1 MVWPASAL
9 AVAGDPLAP
18 QLPVTTRAAPA
29 ALTTRRYAKRAD
41 CSQGAPG
48 AGHARGEGRTRLYCG
63 SAMSTN
69 PASASHPCEFGI
81 CDGSGFVIDEP
92 AATARDCRCRS
103 LRIAATRARALE
115 ARIPKRYRAISF
127 EHSDVIDIERRCP
140 TQVREIRA
148 FVANI
153 SGNLDAGH
161 GLWLT
166 GSFGTGKT
174 ALAMIVSKAAI
185 DAGRTVAIY
194 SCPRLLSVIRESI
207 DPPSRGA
214 GGPSRGNGGGVLDF
228 LDRLAAADLLHI
240 DDLGA
245 EHRTD
250 WVLEQL
256 YTIINA
262 RYEDERS
269 TLVTSNL
276 GRDELAAQLGE
287 RIVSRLEGM
296 CEILPFFGG
305 DARRVAYEV
314 AGEGP
319 GSP

>member
-1 MVWPASAL
+1 MVASPSA
-9 AVAGDPLAP
+9 
-18 QLPVTTRAAPA
+18 TT
-29 ALTTRRYAKRAD
+29 
-41 CSQGAPG
+41 
-48 AGHARGEGRTRLYCG
+48 
-63 SAMSTN
+63 
-69 PASASHPCEFGI
+69 HPCDFGL
-81 CDGSGFVIDEP
+81 CDGSGFLVDEP
-92 AATARDCRCRS
+92 TNTARDCRCRP
-103 LRIAATRARALE
+103 LRIAAAQARSLE
-115 ARIPKRYRAISF
+115 GRIPKRYRAISF

-140 TQVREIRA
+140 TQVRVIRS
-148 FVANI
+148 FVAGI
-153 SGNLDAGH
+153 DGNLDAGH

-207 DPPSRGA
+207 DPPSRG
-214 GGPSRGNGGGVLDF
+214 SGGGGSGVLAF
-228 LDRLAAADLLHI
+228 LDQLTAVDLLHI

-245 EHRTD
+245 EHRTE

-269 TLVTSNL
+269 TLITSNL
-276 GRDELAAQLGE
+276 GRDELAEQLGE

-296 CEILPFFGG
+296 CELLPFFGT
-305 DARRVAYEV
+305 DARRVAYPLA
-314 AGEGP
+314 AGDGAP
-319 GSP
+319 AQAAQSGH

>member
-1 MVWPASAL
+1 
-9 AVAGDPLAP
+9 
-18 QLPVTTRAAPA
+18 
-29 ALTTRRYAKRAD
+29 
-41 CSQGAPG
+41 
-48 AGHARGEGRTRLYCG
+48 
-63 SAMSTN
+63 MSTS
-69 PASASHPCEFGI
+69 PSPSSHPCEFGL
-81 CDGSGFVIDEP
+81 CDGSGFLVDELTS
-92 AATARDCRCRS
+92 TARNCRCRP

-115 ARIPKRYRAISF
+115 GRIPKRYRAISF

-148 FVANI
+148 FVADI
-153 SGNLDAGH
+153 GPNLDAGH

-207 DPPSRGA
+207 DPPSRGS
-214 GGPSRGNGGGVLDF
+214 GRSGVLDF
-228 LDRLAAADLLHI
+228 LDQLASADLLHI

-245 EHRTD
+245 EHRTE

-269 TLVTSNL
+269 TVVTSNL
-276 GRDELAAQLGE
+276 GRDELAEQLGE

-296 CEILPFFGG
+296 CELLPFFGS
-305 DARRVAYEV
+305 DARRVAYPL
-314 AGEGP
+314 AEGP
-319 GSP
+319 PAAAQAAQTGH

>member
-1 MVWPASAL
+1 
-9 AVAGDPLAP
+9 
-18 QLPVTTRAAPA
+18 
-29 ALTTRRYAKRAD
+29 
-41 CSQGAPG
+41 
-48 AGHARGEGRTRLYCG
+48 
-63 SAMSTN
+63 MSTN
-69 PASASHPCEFGI
+69 APSASHPCEFGL
-81 CDGSGFVIDEP
+81 CDGSGFVIDEQS
-92 AATARDCRCRS
+92 ATARDCRCRA

-127 EHSDVIDIERRCP
+127 EHSDAIDIERRCP

-148 FVANI
+148 FVRNI
-153 SGNLDAGH
+153 GANLDAGH

-166 GSFGTGKT
+166 GGFGTGKT

-207 DPPSRGA
+207 DSPSRGSSGA
-214 GGPSRGNGGGVLDF
+214 GGGGGVLDF

-305 DARRVAYEV
+305 DARRVAYDTDDGPV
-314 AGEGP
+314 HAGAAKTGR
-319 GSP
+319 

>member
-1 MVWPASAL
+1 
-9 AVAGDPLAP
+9 
-18 QLPVTTRAAPA
+18 
-29 ALTTRRYAKRAD
+29 
-41 CSQGAPG
+41 
-48 AGHARGEGRTRLYCG
+48 
-63 SAMSTN
+63 MSTHRSPR
-69 PASASHPCEFGI
+69 PASASQNTHPCEFGL
-81 CDGSGFVIDEP
+81 CDGSGFLIDEDT
-92 AATARDCRCRS
+92 ATARDCRCRP

-148 FVANI
+148 FVGDIGA
-153 SGNLDAGH
+153 NLDAGH

-166 GSFGTGKT
+166 GSLGTGKT

-207 DPPSRGA
+207 DGD
-214 GGPSRGNGGGVLDF
+214 GVLDF

-245 EHRTD
+245 EHRTE

-276 GRDELAAQLGE
+276 GPEELAEQLGE

-296 CEILPFFGG
+296 CDLLPFFGN
-305 DARRVAYEV
+305 DARRVSY
-314 AGEGP
+314 P
-319 GSP
+319 H